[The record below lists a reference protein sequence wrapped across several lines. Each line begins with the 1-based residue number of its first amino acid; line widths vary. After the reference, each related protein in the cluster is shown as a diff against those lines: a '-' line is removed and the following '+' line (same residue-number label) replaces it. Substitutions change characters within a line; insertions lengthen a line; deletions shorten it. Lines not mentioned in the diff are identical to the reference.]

1 VMCGRYSLGKKPK
14 ELPQAQPFI
23 PRFNIAPGQDALVMA
38 QDRSMRGMRWG
49 LVPRWAAEENGGHK
63 LINAR
68 SETLSSKPAFKSS
81 VVDRRCAV
89 PADSFYEWRR
99 DGALKRPFRF
109 IIRGE
114 EPFFFAAIWD
124 RWKRMDGS
132 TVESFSIITTE
143 ANDLVRA
150 IHGRMPVILT
160 EAAASKWLEPGLVDS
175 ILLKPFPSDG
185 MECYAVSTRLNDPRH
200 EDAQLIQREDIRE
213 ALLPGFSLGE

>member
-1 VMCGRYSLGKKPK
+1 MCGRYSLGKKPK
-14 ELPQAQPFI
+14 ELPETQPFI

-38 QDRSMRGMRWG
+38 QDRSMRAMRWG

-109 IIRGE
+109 MVRGE
-114 EPFFFAAIWD
+114 EPFFFAGIWD
-124 RWKRMDGS
+124 RWKQADRN
-132 TVESFSIITTE
+132 TLESFSIITVE
-143 ANDLVRA
+143 ANGLVRP
-150 IHGRMPVILT
+150 IHDRMPVMLT
-160 EAAASKWLEPGLVDS
+160 EADACKWLEAGPVDS
-175 ILLKPFPSDG
+175 SLLKPFPSDE
-185 MECYAVSTRLNDPRH
+185 MEFYPVSTRLNDPRQ
-200 EDAQLIQREDIRE
+200 EDSQLILREDDRE
-213 ALLPGFSLGE
+213 ALLPGFSLGQ